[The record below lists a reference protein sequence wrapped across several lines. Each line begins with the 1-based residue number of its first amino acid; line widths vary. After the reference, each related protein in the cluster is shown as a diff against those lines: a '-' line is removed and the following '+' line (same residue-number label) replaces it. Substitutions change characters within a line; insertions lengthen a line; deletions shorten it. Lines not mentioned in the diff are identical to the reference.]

1 VYLIAEIGSNWDGD
15 IELAKDHIMA
25 CKEAGADAVK
35 FQLWKTDIVYPN
47 NPENKKWE
55 MSFKQAKELYGY
67 SRQMGITC
75 FFTPSYPE
83 AVDFLE
89 SIKVPM
95 YKIASVTS
103 AQKHPLALETMKKV
117 AITGKPVIISYGM
130 GNESGD
136 IFKENHLIRLNC
148 VSKYPAKPSDYEYKY
163 DKVYGYVGLSD
174 HTKGTS
180 LMISYLQQYPDIVIE
195 KHVKLRDNS
204 SPDSPFSLYIQE
216 LADFI
221 TLSKSSLFKL
231 G

>member
-1 VYLIAEIGSNWDGD
+1 MFLIAEIGSNWDGD
-15 IELAKDHIMA
+15 MELAKETIDQ
-25 CKEAGADAVK
+25 CLFAGADMVK

-55 MSFKQAKELYGY
+55 MSFEQAKELYNYAG
-67 SRQMGITC
+67 GKC

-89 SIKVPM
+89 SIHIPI

-103 AQKHPLALETMKKV
+103 AQKHPYALETMQKV
-117 AITGKPVIISYGM
+117 ADTGKPVIISYGY
-130 GNESGD
+130 GDKTDD
-136 IFKENHLIRLNC
+136 IFEDSFIMRLDC
-148 VSKYPAKPSDYEYKY
+148 VPKYPATQKDYREIYKF
-163 DKVYGYVGLSD
+163 GFLSD
-174 HTKGTS
+174 HTIGTNNM
-180 LMISYLQQYPDIVIE
+180 LSYYNLKKDIVIE

-204 SPDSPFSLYIQE
+204 SPDSPFSLYTKE

>member
-1 VYLIAEIGSNWDGD
+1 MFLIAEIGSNWDGD
-15 IELAKDHIMA
+15 IELAKDTIMA

-55 MSFKQAKELYGY
+55 MSLDDAYELNAYCNVI
-67 SRQMGITC
+67 GIMC
-75 FFTPSYPE
+75 LFTPSYPE

-89 SIKVPM
+89 SIHTPM

-103 AQKHPLALETMKKV
+103 AMKHPYSLEVMHKV
-117 AITGKPVIISYGM
+117 AETGKPVIISYGY
-130 GNESGD
+130 GDRTED
-136 IFKENHLIRLNC
+136 IFKWSKRFDMGC
-148 VSKYPAKPSDYEYKY
+148 VAEYPAKISDYNGKY
-163 DKVYGYVGLSD
+163 THLSD

-180 LMISYLQQYPDIVIE
+180 LMLNWLVTRPDCIIE

-204 SPDSPFSLYIQE
+204 SPDSPFSLYTDE

-221 TLSKSSLFKL
+221 TLSKSL
-231 G
+231 

>member
-1 VYLIAEIGSNWDGD
+1 MFLIAEIGSNWDGD
-15 IELAKDHIMA
+15 ITLAKDTIDA
-25 CKEAGADAVK
+25 CKNAGADAVK

-47 NPENKKWE
+47 NPENKKWQ
-55 MSFKQAKELYGY
+55 MSFDQAKFLYKY
-67 SRQMGITC
+67 AKTMDMLC

-89 SIKVPM
+89 NELHVPM

-103 AQKHPLALETMKKV
+103 AMKHPYSLEVMHKV
-117 AITGKPVIISYGM
+117 ADTGKPVIISYGYGDRTDNIFI
-130 GNESGD
+130 GNA
-136 IFKENHLIRLNC
+136 FLNLDC
-148 VSKYPAKPSDYEYKY
+148 VPKYPAKLMDYSLH
-163 DKVYGYVGLSD
+163 DGWGLSD

-180 LMISYLQQYPDIVIE
+180 LMCYKDFPIVE

-204 SPDSPFSLYIQE
+204 SPDSPFSLYIDE

>member
-1 VYLIAEIGSNWDGD
+1 MYVIAEIGSNWDGD
-15 IELAKDHIMA
+15 LQLAKDTIDA
-25 CKEAGADAVK
+25 CINAGADAVK
-35 FQLWKTDIVYPN
+35 FQLWRTDIVYPN

-55 MSFKQAKELYGY
+55 LDFDTAREIYQHAKDL
-67 SRQMGITC
+67 GITC

-83 AVDFLE
+83 AVDFCE

-103 AQKHPLALETMKKV
+103 AMKHEYSLETMHKV
-117 AITGKPVIISYGM
+117 AATGKPVIISYGY
-130 GNESGD
+130 GD
-136 IFKENHLIRLNC
+136 KTGQIFDHKQKLNLSC
-148 VSKYPAKPSDYEYKY
+148 VAKYPAEIDDYSEHGIL
-163 DKVYGYVGLSD
+163 DGISD
-174 HTKGTS
+174 HTVGTA
-180 LMISYLQQYPDIVIE
+180 LMYHRRNGIIE

-204 SPDSPFSLYIQE
+204 SPDSPFSLYAQE